1 MDETRSGLTFNRPG
15 AAGEPASI
23 VVMTTV
29 QVVDAHGVQVAAG
42 TGRSV
47 VAIGEGTEHQ
57 ELTAWAQEAAD
68 TALLLGGPEPADVAE
83 GVVND
88 AALLSLTKAGLQAV
102 LDDRGI
108 EYSKS
113 ATKDQLLALL
123 S

>member
-1 MDETRSGLTFNRPG
+1 MEERERLTFQRPG
-15 AAGEPASI
+15 APGDPASI

-47 VAIGEGTEHQ
+47 VAIAPGTEHR
-57 ELTAWAQEAAD
+57 ELTDWAQAAAD
-68 TALLLGGPEPADVAE
+68 EALLLGGPEPADVAE
-83 GVVND
+83 DVVND

-102 LDDRGI
+102 LDERGI

-113 ATKDQLLALL
+113 ATKDQLQALL
-123 S
+123 V